1 MLKLVIKK
9 KPFEVMQ
16 TGEKLEEYR
25 KKSKWIE
32 SRLIDKKYDYV
43 EFYNGYRKDRPSF
56 IMQYNGYELRPNI
69 HKKYS
74 NGLKVDYN
82 EEVYVIKLKLIEDK
96 TTATSS

>member
-1 MLKLVIKK
+1 MLKLVLKK

-43 EFYNGYRKDRPSF
+43 EFYLGYWKDRPSF
-56 IMQYNGYELRPNI
+56 KMKYNGYELISDI
-69 HKKYS
+69 HKEYS
-74 NGLKVDYN
+74 NGLKVDYD
-82 EEVYVIKLKLIEDK
+82 EEIYVIKLEHIEE
-96 TTATSS
+96 